1 MEHITV
7 ETPRDAQWCRII
19 TEVPVNARSG
29 HDYKGNCD
37 MLAEWTR
44 GPRFHQPGISGSMG
58 FLPTGIIVPLPPGI
72 ILLSQQEHR
81 SLTEVRTTFS
91 ILLPDGTWY
100 AAGAITGVDGWAYLL
115 RTKIRS
121 WLSLSAEARILR
133 AIYEMTA
140 KLDSEFRKRMQDSFE
155 REIDDTGLSLLNQI
169 SRLERMAINISLSP
183 SEEDISSELMIAF
196 EKWLEAMAATIGKE
210 PDEIKLLLV
219 QGLNGKSSDSDDAKT
234 FGRAMRFS

>member
-29 HDYKGNCD
+29 YDYKGDSND
-37 MLAEWTR
+37 ALPQSLR
-44 GPRFHQPGISGSMG
+44 RQHYQPGRPQSMG

-100 AAGAITGVDGWAYLL
+100 AAGATTGADGWAYLL

-140 KLDSEFRKRMQDSFE
+140 KLDSEFRKRMQDSVE
-155 REIDDTGLSLLNQI
+155 REIDDTGLRLLNQI

>member
-7 ETPRDAQWCRII
+7 ETPKDAQWCRII

-29 HDYKGNCD
+29 YDYKGSCD

-44 GPRFHQPGISGSMG
+44 GPSFHQPGISGTMG
-58 FLPTGIIVPLPPGI
+58 FLPTGISVPMPPGI
-72 ILLSQQEHR
+72 VLLSQQEHR

-91 ILLPDGTWY
+91 ILLPDGMWY
-100 AAGAITGVDGWAYLL
+100 AANSITGVESWAYLL

-133 AIYEMTA
+133 AIYEMAA
-140 KLDSEFRKRMQDSFE
+140 KLDSEFRKRMRDNFE
-155 REIDDTGLSLLNQI
+155 QEIDETSVALLNQI
-169 SRLERMAINISLSP
+169 TSLERMAVNISLSP
-183 SEEDISSELMIAF
+183 GEASITTELMVAF
-196 EKWLEAMAATIGKE
+196 EKWLEAMAATIGKD
-210 PDEIKLLLV
+210 PDEIKLLLM

>member
-7 ETPRDAQWCRII
+7 ETPKDAQWCRII

-29 HDYKGNCD
+29 YDYKGNCD
-37 MLAEWTR
+37 MLAEWVR
-44 GPRFHQPGISGSMG
+44 RPSFHQPGVSQTMG
-58 FLPTGIIVPLPPGI
+58 FLPIGIVVPMPPGI

-91 ILLPDGTWY
+91 ILLPDGMWY
-100 AAGAITGVDGWAYLL
+100 AAGSITGAEGWAYLL

-133 AIYEMTA
+133 AIYEMTSE
-140 KLDSEFRKRMQDSFE
+140 LDSEFRKRCRAIGQ
-155 REIDDTGLSLLNQI
+155 EIDETSLALLNQI
-169 SRLERMAINISLSP
+169 TNLERIAINISLSP
-183 SEEDISSELMIAF
+183 SEESTSTELMVAF

>member
-7 ETPRDAQWCRII
+7 ETPKDAQWCRVI

-29 HDYKGNCD
+29 YDYKGNCD
-37 MLAEWTR
+37 MLPQSLR
-44 GPRFHQPGISGSMG
+44 RLSVNQPGISQTMG
-58 FLPTGIIVPLPPGI
+58 FLPTGIIVPMPPGI

-91 ILLPDGTWY
+91 ILLPDGMWY
-100 AAGAITGVDGWAYLL
+100 AADSITGTEGWAYLL

-140 KLDSEFRKRMQDSFE
+140 KLDAEFRKRMRETIGQ
-155 REIDDTGLSLLNQI
+155 EIDETSMALLNQVTN
-169 SRLERMAINISLSP
+169 LERMAINISLSP
-183 SEEDISSELMIAF
+183 GEESTSTELMVAF

-210 PDEIKLLLV
+210 PDEVKLLLV
-219 QGLNGKSSDSDDAKT
+219 QGLNGKSSENDAAKP

>member
-1 MEHITV
+1 
-7 ETPRDAQWCRII
+7 
-19 TEVPVNARSG
+19 
-29 HDYKGNCD
+29 
-37 MLAEWTR
+37 
-44 GPRFHQPGISGSMG
+44 MG

-100 AAGAITGVDGWAYLL
+100 AAGATTGADGWAYLL

-140 KLDSEFRKRMQDSFE
+140 KLDSEFRKRMQDSVE
-155 REIDDTGLSLLNQI
+155 REIDDTGLRLLNQI